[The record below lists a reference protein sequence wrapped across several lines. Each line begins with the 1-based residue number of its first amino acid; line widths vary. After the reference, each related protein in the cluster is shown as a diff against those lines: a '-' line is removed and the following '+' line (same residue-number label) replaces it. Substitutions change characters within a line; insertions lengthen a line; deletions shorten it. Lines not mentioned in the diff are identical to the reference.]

1 MDNPVPINS
10 QEIPRFAGI
19 STFMRLPWITDL
31 SKIDVAFIGIPFD
44 GGQSYRSGS
53 RFGPRSVRDAS
64 GGVKP
69 YNVAMKVN
77 PYKKHRIGDY
87 GDFVTNPLSLE
98 VSHRLITE
106 QMMKVAEHRVIP
118 VSVGGDHSI
127 SLPILRALSKIHG
140 PLGLIHFDA
149 HHDCWDQ
156 YFGSKYGGGTPFRR
170 AVEEGLINPK
180 KMVQI
185 GLRGPGYAEDDYAFG
200 SSHGIRS
207 IMIEEMYEH
216 GISLVLEEMDRLRN
230 DKTYVTFDI
239 DAIDPAFAP
248 GTTAPTPGGF
258 TSSDAIRMMRHLK
271 GFNTVGFD
279 VVEVQPMYDVSNMT
293 SILAATL
300 AFEYISTL

>member
-1 MDNPVPINS
+1 MTNPLPIDS
-10 QEIPRFAGI
+10 QEIPRFSGI

-31 SKIDVAFIGIPFD
+31 SQLDVAIIGVPFD
-44 GGQSYRSGS
+44 GGQSYRTGS
-53 RFGPRSVRDAS
+53 RFGPRSVRDVS

-69 YNVAMKVN
+69 FNVAMNVN

-106 QMMKVAEHRVIP
+106 QMLKVAEAGVIP

-127 SLPILRALSKIHG
+127 SLPILRALAKVHG

-149 HHDCWDQ
+149 HHDCWDK

-170 AVEEGLINPK
+170 SVEEGLIDPK

-200 SSHGIRS
+200 KAHGIRS
-207 IMIEEMYEH
+207 IMIEEMYEG
-216 GISLVLEEMDRLRN
+216 GIAVPMREMDRLRTE
-230 DKTYVTFDI
+230 KCYVTFDI

-258 TSSDAIRMMRHLK
+258 TSSDAIRMIRHLK

-279 VVEVQPMYDVSNMT
+279 VVEVQPMYDVSAMT

-300 AFEYISTL
+300 AFEYMCTL

>member
-1 MDNPVPINS
+1 MDNPLPIDS
-10 QEIPRFAGI
+10 QQIPRFSGI

-31 SKIDVAFIGIPFD
+31 SKLDVAFIGVPFD
-44 GGQSYRSGS
+44 GGQSYRTGS

-69 YNVAMKVN
+69 YNIAMKVN
-77 PYKKHRIGDY
+77 PYKKHRCGDY
-87 GDFVTNPLSLE
+87 GDFTTNPLSLE

-106 QMMKVAEHRVIP
+106 QMQKVADAKVIP

-127 SLPILRALSKIHG
+127 SLPILRALAKVHG

-170 AVEEGLINPK
+170 AVEEELISPR

-200 SSHGIRS
+200 TAHGIRS
-207 IMIEEMYEH
+207 IMIEEMYDH
-216 GISLVLEEMDRLRN
+216 GIELVFKEMDRLRN
-230 DKTYVTFDI
+230 EKCYVTFDI

-258 TSSDAIRMMRHLK
+258 TSSDAIRMIRHLK

>member
-1 MDNPVPINS
+1 MNNPQPIDS
-10 QEIPRFAGI
+10 QEIPRFSGV

-31 SKIDVAFIGIPFD
+31 SQLDVAIIGIPFD
-44 GGQSYRSGS
+44 GGQSYRTGS

-64 GGVKP
+64 GSVKP
-69 YNVAMKVN
+69 YNIAMQVN
-77 PYKKHRIGDY
+77 PYKKHRIADY

-106 QMMKVAEHRVIP
+106 QMLKVSEAKVLP

-127 SLPILRALSKIHG
+127 SLPILRALAKVHG

-149 HHDCWDQ
+149 HHDCWDK

-180 KMVQI
+180 KMEQI

-200 SSHGIRS
+200 KSQGIRS
-207 IMIEEMYEH
+207 IMIEEMYDR
-216 GISLVLEEMDRLRN
+216 GIAVPLEEMNRLRTE
-230 DKTYVTFDI
+230 KTYVTFDI

-258 TSSDAIRMMRHLK
+258 TSSDAIRMIRHLK

-279 VVEVQPMYDVSNMT
+279 VVEVQPMYDVSCMT